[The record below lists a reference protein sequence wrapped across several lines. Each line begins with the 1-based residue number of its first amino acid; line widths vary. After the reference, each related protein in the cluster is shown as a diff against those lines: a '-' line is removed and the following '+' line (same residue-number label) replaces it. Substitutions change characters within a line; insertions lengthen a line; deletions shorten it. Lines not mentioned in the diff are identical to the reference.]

1 MSHGMKLLH
10 HSHSTNGVRPSGTLM
25 GKELMN
31 KTPQQV
37 RVKSRL
43 VKLLFVATTVTLTFI
58 LILSSTT
65 IPFPLHYWNVV
76 FHREE
81 AIFKQLKQ
89 GRLVTY
95 QFTFQDSS
103 WVRIHFHPQFDLLF
117 RMYHGGIYLLT
128 SDGRQRKYICDYS
141 PCGFALGFEDEDIGI
156 FNRMSVQECSL
167 SELDEI
173 IISYAG
179 SSCFVAEQGDASE
192 DIKTSGDS
200 KVQE

>member
-1 MSHGMKLLH
+1 MKLLH
-10 HSHSTNGVRPSGTLM
+10 HSHSTNGVRPSDAPGTLM

>member
-1 MSHGMKLLH
+1 MASKPVSAAVFALLVH
-10 HSHSTNGVRPSGTLM
+10 VFSSSIRAVCHLEHPRIKIYTLYTFYTAI
-25 GKELMN
+25 KEG
-31 KTPQQV
+31 
-37 RVKSRL
+37 
-43 VKLLFVATTVTLTFI
+43 FATASFI